1 MPGKTLPVTL
11 KIRNAGSESVSQIG
25 YKVTMQSADQTE
37 KVLVEEEKDVTI
49 TVGETVPVVIN
60 VPIPENISSRKLK
73 LQIWEMKDGA
83 VVDEVSDNN
92 NFSEITVGLTDLE
105 VSAKLYTTAA
115 KNSLVVTVKNNSQ
128 VPAEGSL
135 KIYDAA
141 RADGVL
147 LQEHKT
153 EILEAG
159 QEQSIRLELSN
170 DIFKEGTTELELTA
184 EVESETA
191 DYDSSNN
198 HDEVIVDKKVKVSFY
213 SEGELLEE
221 NIYQAGEV
229 LELPQTPQGNGEFA
243 GWFCDGKEAE
253 EGQILKDD
261 MEFYAVFRQN
271 IKDAEIS
278 EISAKCYTGAEI
290 RPEFTV
296 TYQGAALSQ
305 STDYTVTWR
314 NNVKV
319 GTATAVLTGIGDYF
333 GMKEITFVIENHK
346 WDGPMKTV
354 QEATALA
361 YGSQERTCTRCG
373 KKETNQLAKLRPTMS
388 VNASSIVLRRGQSTT
403 KLKVTGLAKG
413 DRIASWTSSNKK
425 IVNVNSSGKIKAA
438 KKDGKATITITLR
451 SGYKKKISVKV
462 QKTAVKTTKIQG
474 IQKKL
479 TIRRKKSYTLVPGI
493 LPITSLE
500 KVTFTS
506 SNKKVATVTA
516 KGKVTAKK
524 KGTAVITVKA
534 GRIRKRCK
542 ITVR

>member
-49 TVGETVPVVIN
+49 TAGETVPVVVN
-60 VPIPENISSRKLK
+60 VPIQENISSRKLK
-73 LQIWEMKDGA
+73 LHIWEMKGGA
-83 VVDEVSDNN
+83 VVGEVSDNN
-92 NFSEITVGLTDLE
+92 NFSEITVGLTDL
-105 VSAKLYTTAA
+105 
-115 KNSLVVTVKNNSQ
+115 
-128 VPAEGSL
+128 
-135 KIYDAA
+135 
-141 RADGVL
+141 
-147 LQEHKT
+147 
-153 EILEAG
+153 
-159 QEQSIRLELSN
+159 
-170 DIFKEGTTELELTA
+170 
-184 EVESETA
+184 
-191 DYDSSNN
+191 
-198 HDEVIVDKKVKVSFY
+198 
-213 SEGELLEE
+213 
-221 NIYQAGEV
+221 
-229 LELPQTPQGNGEFA
+229 
-243 GWFCDGKEAE
+243 
-253 EGQILKDD
+253 
-261 MEFYAVFRQN
+261 
-271 IKDAEIS
+271 EIS

-438 KKDGKATITITLR
+438 KKNGKATITITLR

-479 TIRRKKSYTLVPGI
+479 TIRRKKSCTLMPEI

>member
-1 MPGKTLPVTL
+1 
-11 KIRNAGSESVSQIG
+11 
-25 YKVTMQSADQTE
+25 MQSADQTE

-49 TVGETVPVVIN
+49 TAGETVPVVVN

-83 VVDEVSDNN
+83 VVGEVSDNN
-92 NFSEITVGLTDLE
+92 NFSEITVGLTDL
-105 VSAKLYTTAA
+105 
-115 KNSLVVTVKNNSQ
+115 
-128 VPAEGSL
+128 
-135 KIYDAA
+135 
-141 RADGVL
+141 
-147 LQEHKT
+147 
-153 EILEAG
+153 
-159 QEQSIRLELSN
+159 
-170 DIFKEGTTELELTA
+170 
-184 EVESETA
+184 
-191 DYDSSNN
+191 
-198 HDEVIVDKKVKVSFY
+198 
-213 SEGELLEE
+213 
-221 NIYQAGEV
+221 
-229 LELPQTPQGNGEFA
+229 
-243 GWFCDGKEAE
+243 
-253 EGQILKDD
+253 
-261 MEFYAVFRQN
+261 
-271 IKDAEIS
+271 EIS

-354 QEATALA
+354 QEATVLA

-403 KLKVTGLAKG
+403 KLKVTGLAQG

-474 IQKKL
+474 NPEE
-479 TIRRKKSYTLVPGI
+479 TYHS
-493 LPITSLE
+493 E
-500 KVTFTS
+500 KEIIH
-506 SNKKVATVTA
+506 ACA
-516 KGKVTAKK
+516 
-524 KGTAVITVKA
+524 
-534 GRIRKRCK
+534 
-542 ITVR
+542 

>member
-49 TVGETVPVVIN
+49 TAGETVPVVVN
-60 VPIPENISSRKLK
+60 VPIQENISSRKLK

-83 VVDEVSDNN
+83 VVGEVSDNN

-105 VSAKLYTTAA
+105 VSVKLYTTAA
-115 KNSLVVTVKNNSQ
+115 
-128 VPAEGSL
+128 
-135 KIYDAA
+135 
-141 RADGVL
+141 
-147 LQEHKT
+147 
-153 EILEAG
+153 EI
-159 QEQSIRLELSN
+159 
-170 DIFKEGTTELELTA
+170 
-184 EVESETA
+184 
-191 DYDSSNN
+191 
-198 HDEVIVDKKVKVSFY
+198 
-213 SEGELLEE
+213 
-221 NIYQAGEV
+221 
-229 LELPQTPQGNGEFA
+229 
-243 GWFCDGKEAE
+243 C
-253 EGQILKDD
+253 
-261 MEFYAVFRQN
+261 
-271 IKDAEIS
+271 
-278 EISAKCYTGAEI
+278 
-290 RPEFTV
+290 PEFTV

-319 GTATAVLTGIGDYF
+319 GTATVVLTGIGDYF
-333 GMKEITFVIENHK
+333 GMKEITFVIENHN

-388 VNASSIVLRRGQSTT
+388 VNASSIVLRRGQSTA

-438 KKDGKATITITLR
+438 KKDGKATIIITLR

-479 TIRRKKSYTLVPGI
+479 TIRRKKSYTLVPEI

>member
-11 KIRNAGSESVSQIG
+11 KIRNAGSGSVSQIG

-49 TVGETVPVVIN
+49 TAGETVPVVIN

-83 VVDEVSDNN
+83 VVGEVSDNN
-92 NFSEITVGLTDLE
+92 NFSEITVGLTDL
-105 VSAKLYTTAA
+105 
-115 KNSLVVTVKNNSQ
+115 
-128 VPAEGSL
+128 
-135 KIYDAA
+135 
-141 RADGVL
+141 
-147 LQEHKT
+147 
-153 EILEAG
+153 
-159 QEQSIRLELSN
+159 
-170 DIFKEGTTELELTA
+170 
-184 EVESETA
+184 
-191 DYDSSNN
+191 
-198 HDEVIVDKKVKVSFY
+198 
-213 SEGELLEE
+213 
-221 NIYQAGEV
+221 
-229 LELPQTPQGNGEFA
+229 
-243 GWFCDGKEAE
+243 
-253 EGQILKDD
+253 
-261 MEFYAVFRQN
+261 
-271 IKDAEIS
+271 EIS

-346 WDGPMKTV
+346 WDGSMKTV

-373 KKETNQLAKLRPTMS
+373 KKETNQRAKLRPTMS

-462 QKTAVKTTKIQG
+462 QKTAVKTTKIKG

-479 TIRRKKSYTLVPGI
+479 TIRRKKSYTLVPEI

-516 KGKVTAKK
+516 KGKVTAQK

>member
-49 TVGETVPVVIN
+49 TAGETVPVVVN
-60 VPIPENISSRKLK
+60 GPIPEKISSRKLK

-83 VVDEVSDNN
+83 VVGEVSDNN
-92 NFSEITVGLTDLE
+92 NFSEITVGLTDL
-105 VSAKLYTTAA
+105 
-115 KNSLVVTVKNNSQ
+115 
-128 VPAEGSL
+128 
-135 KIYDAA
+135 
-141 RADGVL
+141 
-147 LQEHKT
+147 
-153 EILEAG
+153 
-159 QEQSIRLELSN
+159 
-170 DIFKEGTTELELTA
+170 
-184 EVESETA
+184 
-191 DYDSSNN
+191 
-198 HDEVIVDKKVKVSFY
+198 
-213 SEGELLEE
+213 
-221 NIYQAGEV
+221 
-229 LELPQTPQGNGEFA
+229 
-243 GWFCDGKEAE
+243 
-253 EGQILKDD
+253 
-261 MEFYAVFRQN
+261 
-271 IKDAEIS
+271 EIS

-462 QKTAVKTTKIQG
+462 QKTAVKTTKIRG

-479 TIRRKKSYTLVPGI
+479 TIRRKKSYMLVPEI
-493 LPITSLE
+493 LPITSRE

>member
-11 KIRNAGSESVSQIG
+11 KIRNAGSGSVSQIG

-49 TVGETVPVVIN
+49 TAGETVPVVVN

-128 VPAEGSL
+128 VPAAGSL

-438 KKDGKATITITLR
+438 KKEGKATITITLR

-479 TIRRKKSYTLVPGI
+479 TIRRKKSYTLVPEI

>member
-49 TVGETVPVVIN
+49 TAGETVPVVVN
-60 VPIPENISSRKLK
+60 VPIQENISSRKLK
-73 LQIWEMKDGA
+73 LQIWEMKGGA
-83 VVDEVSDNN
+83 VVGEVSDNN
-92 NFSEITVGLTDLE
+92 NFSEITVGLTDL
-105 VSAKLYTTAA
+105 
-115 KNSLVVTVKNNSQ
+115 
-128 VPAEGSL
+128 
-135 KIYDAA
+135 
-141 RADGVL
+141 
-147 LQEHKT
+147 
-153 EILEAG
+153 
-159 QEQSIRLELSN
+159 
-170 DIFKEGTTELELTA
+170 
-184 EVESETA
+184 
-191 DYDSSNN
+191 
-198 HDEVIVDKKVKVSFY
+198 
-213 SEGELLEE
+213 
-221 NIYQAGEV
+221 
-229 LELPQTPQGNGEFA
+229 
-243 GWFCDGKEAE
+243 
-253 EGQILKDD
+253 
-261 MEFYAVFRQN
+261 
-271 IKDAEIS
+271 EIS

-346 WDGPMKTV
+346 WDGSMKTV

-373 KKETNQLAKLRPTMS
+373 KKETNQRAKLRPTMS

>member
-49 TVGETVPVVIN
+49 TAGETVPVVVN
-60 VPIPENISSRKLK
+60 VPIQENISSRKLK
-73 LQIWEMKDGA
+73 LQIWEMKGGA
-83 VVDEVSDNN
+83 VVGEVSDNN
-92 NFSEITVGLTDLE
+92 NFSEITVGLTDL
-105 VSAKLYTTAA
+105 
-115 KNSLVVTVKNNSQ
+115 
-128 VPAEGSL
+128 
-135 KIYDAA
+135 
-141 RADGVL
+141 
-147 LQEHKT
+147 
-153 EILEAG
+153 
-159 QEQSIRLELSN
+159 
-170 DIFKEGTTELELTA
+170 
-184 EVESETA
+184 
-191 DYDSSNN
+191 
-198 HDEVIVDKKVKVSFY
+198 
-213 SEGELLEE
+213 
-221 NIYQAGEV
+221 
-229 LELPQTPQGNGEFA
+229 
-243 GWFCDGKEAE
+243 
-253 EGQILKDD
+253 
-261 MEFYAVFRQN
+261 
-271 IKDAEIS
+271 EIS

-462 QKTAVKTTKIQG
+462 QKTAVKTTKIRG

-479 TIRRKKSYTLVPGI
+479 TIRRKKSYMLVPEI

>member
-49 TVGETVPVVIN
+49 TAGETVPVVVN
-60 VPIPENISSRKLK
+60 VPIQENISSRKLK
-73 LQIWEMKDGA
+73 LQIWEMKGGA
-83 VVDEVSDNN
+83 VVGEVSDNN
-92 NFSEITVGLTDLE
+92 NFSEITVGLTDL
-105 VSAKLYTTAA
+105 
-115 KNSLVVTVKNNSQ
+115 
-128 VPAEGSL
+128 
-135 KIYDAA
+135 
-141 RADGVL
+141 
-147 LQEHKT
+147 
-153 EILEAG
+153 
-159 QEQSIRLELSN
+159 
-170 DIFKEGTTELELTA
+170 
-184 EVESETA
+184 
-191 DYDSSNN
+191 
-198 HDEVIVDKKVKVSFY
+198 
-213 SEGELLEE
+213 
-221 NIYQAGEV
+221 
-229 LELPQTPQGNGEFA
+229 
-243 GWFCDGKEAE
+243 
-253 EGQILKDD
+253 
-261 MEFYAVFRQN
+261 
-271 IKDAEIS
+271 EIS

-438 KKDGKATITITLR
+438 KKGGKATVTITLR

-462 QKTAVKTTKIQG
+462 QKTAVKTTKIRG

-479 TIRRKKSYTLVPGI
+479 TIRRKKSYMLVPEI

>member
-49 TVGETVPVVIN
+49 TAGETVPVVVN
-60 VPIPENISSRKLK
+60 VPIQENISSRKLK

-83 VVDEVSDNN
+83 VVGEVSDNN
-92 NFSEITVGLTDLE
+92 NFSEITVGLTDL
-105 VSAKLYTTAA
+105 
-115 KNSLVVTVKNNSQ
+115 
-128 VPAEGSL
+128 
-135 KIYDAA
+135 
-141 RADGVL
+141 
-147 LQEHKT
+147 
-153 EILEAG
+153 
-159 QEQSIRLELSN
+159 
-170 DIFKEGTTELELTA
+170 
-184 EVESETA
+184 
-191 DYDSSNN
+191 
-198 HDEVIVDKKVKVSFY
+198 
-213 SEGELLEE
+213 
-221 NIYQAGEV
+221 
-229 LELPQTPQGNGEFA
+229 
-243 GWFCDGKEAE
+243 
-253 EGQILKDD
+253 
-261 MEFYAVFRQN
+261 
-271 IKDAEIS
+271 EIS

-438 KKDGKATITITLR
+438 KKNGKATITITLR

-479 TIRRKKSYTLVPGI
+479 TIRRKKSCTLMPEI

>member
-49 TVGETVPVVIN
+49 TAGETVPVVVN

-128 VPAEGSL
+128 VPAAGSL

-296 TYQGAALSQ
+296 IYQGAALSQ

-438 KKDGKATITITLR
+438 KKNGKATITITLR

-479 TIRRKKSYTLVPGI
+479 TIRRKKSCTLMPEI

>member
-49 TVGETVPVVIN
+49 TAGETVPVVVN
-60 VPIPENISSRKLK
+60 VPIQENISSRKLK
-73 LQIWEMKDGA
+73 LQIWEMKGGA
-83 VVDEVSDNN
+83 VVGEVSDNN
-92 NFSEITVGLTDLE
+92 NFSEITVGLTDL
-105 VSAKLYTTAA
+105 
-115 KNSLVVTVKNNSQ
+115 
-128 VPAEGSL
+128 
-135 KIYDAA
+135 
-141 RADGVL
+141 
-147 LQEHKT
+147 
-153 EILEAG
+153 
-159 QEQSIRLELSN
+159 
-170 DIFKEGTTELELTA
+170 
-184 EVESETA
+184 
-191 DYDSSNN
+191 
-198 HDEVIVDKKVKVSFY
+198 
-213 SEGELLEE
+213 
-221 NIYQAGEV
+221 
-229 LELPQTPQGNGEFA
+229 
-243 GWFCDGKEAE
+243 
-253 EGQILKDD
+253 
-261 MEFYAVFRQN
+261 
-271 IKDAEIS
+271 EIS

-479 TIRRKKSYTLVPGI
+479 TIRRKKSYMLVPEI

>member
-49 TVGETVPVVIN
+49 TAGETVPVVVN
-60 VPIPENISSRKLK
+60 VPIQENISSRKLK

-92 NFSEITVGLTDLE
+92 NFSEITVGLTD
-105 VSAKLYTTAA
+105 
-115 KNSLVVTVKNNSQ
+115 
-128 VPAEGSL
+128 
-135 KIYDAA
+135 
-141 RADGVL
+141 
-147 LQEHKT
+147 
-153 EILEAG
+153 
-159 QEQSIRLELSN
+159 
-170 DIFKEGTTELELTA
+170 F
-184 EVESETA
+184 
-191 DYDSSNN
+191 
-198 HDEVIVDKKVKVSFY
+198 
-213 SEGELLEE
+213 
-221 NIYQAGEV
+221 
-229 LELPQTPQGNGEFA
+229 
-243 GWFCDGKEAE
+243 
-253 EGQILKDD
+253 
-261 MEFYAVFRQN
+261 
-271 IKDAEIS
+271 EIS

-319 GTATAVLTGIGDYF
+319 GTATAVITGIGDYF

-361 YGSQERTCTRCG
+361 YGSQERTCTWCG
-373 KKETNQLAKLRPTMS
+373 KKETNQLAKLRSTMS
-388 VNASSIVLRRGQSTT
+388 VNALSIVLRRGQSTT

-462 QKTAVKTTKIQG
+462 QKTAVKTTKIKG

-479 TIRRKKSYTLVPGI
+479 TIRRKKSYTLVPEI

>member
-11 KIRNAGSESVSQIG
+11 KIRNAGSEFVSQIG
-25 YKVTMQSADQTE
+25 YKVTMQSTDQTE

-49 TVGETVPVVIN
+49 TAGETVPVVVN
-60 VPIPENISSRKLK
+60 VPISENISSRKLK

-83 VVDEVSDNN
+83 VVGEVSDNN
-92 NFSEITVGLTDLE
+92 NFSEITVGLTDLG

-128 VPAEGSL
+128 VPASGSL

-141 RADGVL
+141 HADGVL

-170 DIFKEGTTELELTA
+170 DIFKEGTTELEPTA

-198 HDEVIVDKKVKVSFY
+198 HDAVIVDKKVKVSFY

-221 NIYQAGEV
+221 NIYQAGET
-229 LELPQTPQGNGEFA
+229 LELPQTPQGSGEFA

-319 GTATAVLTGIGDYF
+319 GTATAVLTGIGNYF

-438 KKDGKATITITLR
+438 KKDGKATITIT
-451 SGYKKKISVKV
+451 
-462 QKTAVKTTKIQG
+462 
-474 IQKKL
+474 
-479 TIRRKKSYTLVPGI
+479 YTLVPEI

-500 KVTFTS
+500 KVTFAS

>member
-1 MPGKTLPVTL
+1 M
-11 KIRNAGSESVSQIG
+11 
-25 YKVTMQSADQTE
+25 
-37 KVLVEEEKDVTI
+37 
-49 TVGETVPVVIN
+49 
-60 VPIPENISSRKLK
+60 
-73 LQIWEMKDGA
+73 
-83 VVDEVSDNN
+83 
-92 NFSEITVGLTDLE
+92 
-105 VSAKLYTTAA
+105 
-115 KNSLVVTVKNNSQ
+115 
-128 VPAEGSL
+128 
-135 KIYDAA
+135 
-141 RADGVL
+141 
-147 LQEHKT
+147 
-153 EILEAG
+153 
-159 QEQSIRLELSN
+159 
-170 DIFKEGTTELELTA
+170 
-184 EVESETA
+184 
-191 DYDSSNN
+191 
-198 HDEVIVDKKVKVSFY
+198 
-213 SEGELLEE
+213 
-221 NIYQAGEV
+221 
-229 LELPQTPQGNGEFA
+229 ELPQAPQGDGKFA

-253 EGQILKDD
+253 DDQILNDD
-261 MEFYAVFRQN
+261 KEFYAVFRQD
-271 IKDAEIS
+271 IKEARISDIPASCYNGMEI
-278 EISAKCYTGAEI
+278 KPT
-290 RPEFTV
+290 FTV
-296 TYQGAALSQ
+296 KYQDELLTENA
-305 STDYTVTWR
+305 DYTVSWK
-314 NNVKV
+314 NNVNI

-462 QKTAVKTTKIQG
+462 QKTAVKTTKIRG

-479 TIRRKKSYTLVPGI
+479 TIRRKKSYMLVPEI

-506 SNKKVATVTA
+506 SNKKVATVTS

-524 KGTAVITVKA
+524 KGTAIITVKA
-534 GRIRKRCK
+534 GKIKVKCK

>member
-1 MPGKTLPVTL
+1 MV
-11 KIRNAGSESVSQIG
+11 
-25 YKVTMQSADQTE
+25 
-37 KVLVEEEKDVTI
+37 
-49 TVGETVPVVIN
+49 N

-115 KNSLVVTVKNNSQ
+115 KNSLVVTVKNNSH
-128 VPAEGSL
+128 VPAAGSL

-296 TYQGAALSQ
+296 TYQGAVLSQ

-361 YGSQERTCTRCG
+361 YGSQERTCKRCG

-479 TIRRKKSYTLVPGI
+479 TIRRKKSYTLVPEI

>member
-49 TVGETVPVVIN
+49 TAGETVPVVVN

-83 VVDEVSDNN
+83 VVGEVSDNN

-115 KNSLVVTVKNNSQ
+115 
-128 VPAEGSL
+128 
-135 KIYDAA
+135 
-141 RADGVL
+141 
-147 LQEHKT
+147 
-153 EILEAG
+153 EI
-159 QEQSIRLELSN
+159 
-170 DIFKEGTTELELTA
+170 
-184 EVESETA
+184 
-191 DYDSSNN
+191 
-198 HDEVIVDKKVKVSFY
+198 
-213 SEGELLEE
+213 
-221 NIYQAGEV
+221 
-229 LELPQTPQGNGEFA
+229 
-243 GWFCDGKEAE
+243 C
-253 EGQILKDD
+253 
-261 MEFYAVFRQN
+261 
-271 IKDAEIS
+271 
-278 EISAKCYTGAEI
+278 
-290 RPEFTV
+290 PEFTV

-438 KKDGKATITITLR
+438 KKNGKATITITLR

-462 QKTAVKTTKIQG
+462 QKTAVKTTKIKG

-479 TIRRKKSYTLVPGI
+479 TIRRKKSCTLMPEI

>member
-1 MPGKTLPVTL
+1 M
-11 KIRNAGSESVSQIG
+11 
-25 YKVTMQSADQTE
+25 
-37 KVLVEEEKDVTI
+37 
-49 TVGETVPVVIN
+49 
-60 VPIPENISSRKLK
+60 
-73 LQIWEMKDGA
+73 
-83 VVDEVSDNN
+83 
-92 NFSEITVGLTDLE
+92 
-105 VSAKLYTTAA
+105 
-115 KNSLVVTVKNNSQ
+115 
-128 VPAEGSL
+128 
-135 KIYDAA
+135 
-141 RADGVL
+141 
-147 LQEHKT
+147 
-153 EILEAG
+153 
-159 QEQSIRLELSN
+159 
-170 DIFKEGTTELELTA
+170 
-184 EVESETA
+184 
-191 DYDSSNN
+191 
-198 HDEVIVDKKVKVSFY
+198 KVSFY

-221 NIYQAGEV
+221 NIYQAGET
-229 LELPQTPQGNGEFA
+229 LELPQTPQGSGEFA

-354 QEATALA
+354 QEATVLA

-403 KLKVTGLAKG
+403 KLKVTGLAQG

-462 QKTAVKTTKIQG
+462 QKTAVKTTKIRG

-479 TIRRKKSYTLVPGI
+479 TIRRKKSYMLVPEI

>member
-1 MPGKTLPVTL
+1 MPGKTLTVTL

-83 VVDEVSDNN
+83 VVGEVSDNN
-92 NFSEITVGLTDLE
+92 NFSEITVGLTDL
-105 VSAKLYTTAA
+105 
-115 KNSLVVTVKNNSQ
+115 
-128 VPAEGSL
+128 
-135 KIYDAA
+135 
-141 RADGVL
+141 
-147 LQEHKT
+147 
-153 EILEAG
+153 
-159 QEQSIRLELSN
+159 
-170 DIFKEGTTELELTA
+170 
-184 EVESETA
+184 
-191 DYDSSNN
+191 
-198 HDEVIVDKKVKVSFY
+198 
-213 SEGELLEE
+213 
-221 NIYQAGEV
+221 
-229 LELPQTPQGNGEFA
+229 
-243 GWFCDGKEAE
+243 
-253 EGQILKDD
+253 
-261 MEFYAVFRQN
+261 
-271 IKDAEIS
+271 EIS

-346 WDGPMKTV
+346 WDGSMKTV

-373 KKETNQLAKLRPTMS
+373 KKETNQRAKLRPTMS

-462 QKTAVKTTKIQG
+462 QKTAVKTTKIKG

-479 TIRRKKSYTLVPGI
+479 TIRRKKSYMLVPEI

-516 KGKVTAKK
+516 KGKVTAQK

>member
-1 MPGKTLPVTL
+1 MPGTTLPVTL
-11 KIRNAGSESVSQIG
+11 KIRNAGSESVSRIG

-49 TVGETVPVVIN
+49 TAGETVPVVVN

-128 VPAEGSL
+128 VPAAGSL

-438 KKDGKATITITLR
+438 KKEGKATITITLR

-479 TIRRKKSYTLVPGI
+479 TIRRKKSYTLVPEI

>member
-49 TVGETVPVVIN
+49 TAGETVPVVVN
-60 VPIPENISSRKLK
+60 VPIQENISSRKLK
-73 LQIWEMKDGA
+73 LQIWEMKGGA
-83 VVDEVSDNN
+83 VVGEVSDNN
-92 NFSEITVGLTDLE
+92 NFSEITVGLTDL
-105 VSAKLYTTAA
+105 
-115 KNSLVVTVKNNSQ
+115 
-128 VPAEGSL
+128 
-135 KIYDAA
+135 
-141 RADGVL
+141 
-147 LQEHKT
+147 
-153 EILEAG
+153 
-159 QEQSIRLELSN
+159 
-170 DIFKEGTTELELTA
+170 
-184 EVESETA
+184 
-191 DYDSSNN
+191 
-198 HDEVIVDKKVKVSFY
+198 
-213 SEGELLEE
+213 
-221 NIYQAGEV
+221 
-229 LELPQTPQGNGEFA
+229 
-243 GWFCDGKEAE
+243 
-253 EGQILKDD
+253 
-261 MEFYAVFRQN
+261 
-271 IKDAEIS
+271 EIS

-346 WDGPMKTV
+346 WDGSMKTV

>member
-49 TVGETVPVVIN
+49 TAGETVPVVVN
-60 VPIPENISSRKLK
+60 VPIQENISSRKLK
-73 LQIWEMKDGA
+73 LQIWEMKGGA
-83 VVDEVSDNN
+83 VVGEVSDNN
-92 NFSEITVGLTDLE
+92 NFSEITVGLTDL
-105 VSAKLYTTAA
+105 
-115 KNSLVVTVKNNSQ
+115 
-128 VPAEGSL
+128 
-135 KIYDAA
+135 
-141 RADGVL
+141 
-147 LQEHKT
+147 
-153 EILEAG
+153 
-159 QEQSIRLELSN
+159 
-170 DIFKEGTTELELTA
+170 
-184 EVESETA
+184 
-191 DYDSSNN
+191 
-198 HDEVIVDKKVKVSFY
+198 
-213 SEGELLEE
+213 
-221 NIYQAGEV
+221 
-229 LELPQTPQGNGEFA
+229 
-243 GWFCDGKEAE
+243 
-253 EGQILKDD
+253 
-261 MEFYAVFRQN
+261 
-271 IKDAEIS
+271 EIS

>member
-11 KIRNAGSESVSQIG
+11 KIRNAGSGSVSQIG

-49 TVGETVPVVIN
+49 TAGETVPVVVN
-60 VPIPENISSRKLK
+60 VPIAENISSRKLK

-83 VVDEVSDNN
+83 VVGEVSDNN
-92 NFSEITVGLTDLE
+92 NFSEITVGLTDL
-105 VSAKLYTTAA
+105 
-115 KNSLVVTVKNNSQ
+115 
-128 VPAEGSL
+128 
-135 KIYDAA
+135 
-141 RADGVL
+141 
-147 LQEHKT
+147 
-153 EILEAG
+153 
-159 QEQSIRLELSN
+159 
-170 DIFKEGTTELELTA
+170 
-184 EVESETA
+184 
-191 DYDSSNN
+191 
-198 HDEVIVDKKVKVSFY
+198 
-213 SEGELLEE
+213 
-221 NIYQAGEV
+221 
-229 LELPQTPQGNGEFA
+229 
-243 GWFCDGKEAE
+243 
-253 EGQILKDD
+253 
-261 MEFYAVFRQN
+261 
-271 IKDAEIS
+271 EIS

-438 KKDGKATITITLR
+438 KKGGKATVTITLR

-462 QKTAVKTTKIQG
+462 QKTAVKTTKIRG

-479 TIRRKKSYTLVPGI
+479 TIRRKKSYMLVPEI

-516 KGKVTAKK
+516 KGKVTAQK

>member
-1 MPGKTLPVTL
+1 M
-11 KIRNAGSESVSQIG
+11 
-25 YKVTMQSADQTE
+25 
-37 KVLVEEEKDVTI
+37 
-49 TVGETVPVVIN
+49 
-60 VPIPENISSRKLK
+60 
-73 LQIWEMKDGA
+73 
-83 VVDEVSDNN
+83 
-92 NFSEITVGLTDLE
+92 
-105 VSAKLYTTAA
+105 
-115 KNSLVVTVKNNSQ
+115 
-128 VPAEGSL
+128 
-135 KIYDAA
+135 
-141 RADGVL
+141 
-147 LQEHKT
+147 
-153 EILEAG
+153 
-159 QEQSIRLELSN
+159 
-170 DIFKEGTTELELTA
+170 
-184 EVESETA
+184 
-191 DYDSSNN
+191 
-198 HDEVIVDKKVKVSFY
+198 
-213 SEGELLEE
+213 
-221 NIYQAGEV
+221 
-229 LELPQTPQGNGEFA
+229 
-243 GWFCDGKEAE
+243 
-253 EGQILKDD
+253 
-261 MEFYAVFRQN
+261 
-271 IKDAEIS
+271 
-278 EISAKCYTGAEI
+278 
-290 RPEFTV
+290 
-296 TYQGAALSQ
+296 
-305 STDYTVTWR
+305 TWR

-361 YGSQERTCTRCG
+361 YGSQERTCKRCG

-438 KKDGKATITITLR
+438 KKDGKTTITITLR

-479 TIRRKKSYTLVPGI
+479 TIRRKKSYMLVPEI

>member
-170 DIFKEGTTELELTA
+170 DIFKERTTELELTA

>member
-60 VPIPENISSRKLK
+60 VLIPENISSRKLK

-83 VVDEVSDNN
+83 VVGEVSDNN
-92 NFSEITVGLTDLE
+92 NFSEITVGLTDL
-105 VSAKLYTTAA
+105 
-115 KNSLVVTVKNNSQ
+115 
-128 VPAEGSL
+128 
-135 KIYDAA
+135 
-141 RADGVL
+141 
-147 LQEHKT
+147 
-153 EILEAG
+153 
-159 QEQSIRLELSN
+159 
-170 DIFKEGTTELELTA
+170 
-184 EVESETA
+184 
-191 DYDSSNN
+191 
-198 HDEVIVDKKVKVSFY
+198 
-213 SEGELLEE
+213 
-221 NIYQAGEV
+221 
-229 LELPQTPQGNGEFA
+229 
-243 GWFCDGKEAE
+243 
-253 EGQILKDD
+253 
-261 MEFYAVFRQN
+261 
-271 IKDAEIS
+271 EIS

-346 WDGPMKTV
+346 WDGSMKTV

-373 KKETNQLAKLRPTMS
+373 KKETNQRAKLRPTMS

-462 QKTAVKTTKIQG
+462 QKTAVKTTKIKG

-479 TIRRKKSYTLVPGI
+479 TIRRKKSYMLVPEI

-516 KGKVTAKK
+516 KGKVTAQK